1 MPKPQGRLSP
11 AQYEIL
17 QAIWEIG
24 SPGATRMQIWA
35 RIVQERPVV
44 RTTVLN
50 LVDRLEAR
58 GWLERVE
65 TADGKMRF
73 WPTAPRAEIEADVAA
88 DFVDCFFKGSASH
101 LVMSLFGRRD
111 IDPAEVDRLKE
122 VLEEGKARRA
132 GTEKRAKGK
141 RAKRKRR

>member
-1 MPKPQGRLSP
+1 MPKPAGRLSP

-24 SPGATRMQIWA
+24 PPGATRMQIWE

-50 LVDRLEAR
+50 LVDRLENR
-58 GWLERVE
+58 GWLKRVE
-65 TADGKMRF
+65 TDGKMRF

-101 LVMSLFGRRD
+101 LVMSLFGRKD
-111 IDPAEVDRLKE
+111 IDPAEIDRLKE
-122 VLEEGKARRA
+122 VLEEGKARKA
-132 GTEKRAKGK
+132 DTGKQAKGK
-141 RAKRKRR
+141 RAKRKHQ